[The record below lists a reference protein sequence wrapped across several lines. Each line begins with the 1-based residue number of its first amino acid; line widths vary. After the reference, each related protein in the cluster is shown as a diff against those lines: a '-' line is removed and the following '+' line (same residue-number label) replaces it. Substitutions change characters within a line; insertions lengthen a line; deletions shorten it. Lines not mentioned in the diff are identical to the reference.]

1 MSTHVNV
8 VSSQIL
14 IISALS
20 KHIQIYLQTQNLNI
34 AIVMT
39 TIFYSSYEEKLF
51 AKDEVIEELEDKIA
65 QLEARLRALGGA
77 PTHDTTAEG
86 SVTLELAGGSRPP
99 SSLHSVPQERAS
111 SRVVSLN
118 GTGPHDKYV

>member
-65 QLEARLRALGGA
+65 QLEARLRVLGGA

>member
-1 MSTHVNV
+1 MSMYVA
-8 VSSQIL
+8 SSQML

-20 KHIQIYLQTQNLNI
+20 RDIQIYLQTQNIHNVIIL
-34 AIVMT
+34 
-39 TIFYSSYEEKLF
+39 YSSYEEKLF
-51 AKDEVIEELEDKIA
+51 EKDEVIEELEDKIA